1 MERVVV
7 IVASLARC
15 DRVTHAGCP
24 TVVTAAVPRRPDL
37 QAEALR

>member
-15 DRVTHAGCP
+15 DLVTHAGCP
-24 TVVTAAVPRRPDL
+24 TVVTAAVPRRLDPHT
-37 QAEALR
+37 EALP